1 MSVVVLAGG
10 LCGWIF
16 IALTQDVFAHEEA
29 VLTDPGVTRSVVDHR
44 VAWATALMKG
54 VTWLG
59 SNVVMIPLVVLVGA
73 YFLFR
78 DRDWRP
84 AAFMAA
90 ALVGANVT
98 YRLVKS
104 WVGRPRPPGSLHL
117 IEVSGFSFPSGHAT
131 VAVACWGLAALLIG
145 AGRSIRAKLVVWAA
159 AVLIVGLVG
168 LSRIYLGVHWWT
180 DVVAGFALGG
190 LWLCLLGLFLLRH
203 KAAVP
208 RVSESPGAAGS
219 PERVP
224 AGP

>member
-1 MSVVVLAGG
+1 MGKETVQRARHLGQIQRIDKQGRVLELPAAVG
-10 LCGWIF
+10 
-16 IALTQDVFAHEEA
+16 AHEAPE
-29 VLTDPGVTRSVVDHR
+29 L
-44 VAWATALMKG
+44 
-54 VTWLG
+54 
-59 SNVVMIPLVVLVGA
+59 
-73 YFLFR
+73 
-78 DRDWRP
+78 
-84 AAFMAA
+84 
-90 ALVGANVT
+90 
-98 YRLVKS
+98 
-104 WVGRPRPPGSLHL
+104 
-117 IEVSGFSFPSGHAT
+117 
-131 VAVACWGLAALLIG
+131 LLIG
-145 AGRSIRAKLVVWAA
+145 AGRSIRAKLVAWAA